1 MQTEHQVI
9 LESATALEDLSE
21 ECIELVVTSPPY
33 PMIEMW
39 DEIFWA
45 QNSAIEAAL
54 SENDGNRAYEL
65 MHRTL
70 DAVWEQIFRVLIPGG
85 ILCIN
90 IGDATRKIGDTF
102 QLFPSHSRILTACLA
117 IGFHNLPN
125 IIWRKQT
132 NAPNKFMGSGMLP
145 PGAYVTLEH
154 EHILVFRKEQKREF
168 TGEERERRKE
178 SAYFWEERNRW
189 FSDVW
194 FDLKGTQQ
202 ELNHEGIRERSGAFP
217 FELVYRLINM
227 YSVKG
232 DTVLDPFLGTG
243 TTTLAAMASERNS
256 IGYEIDH
263 NFDEVIQSRISN
275 AVPFSN
281 QLIRQRLCNHLEF
294 VKRRRDEGKKLKNRN
309 VHYGF
314 PCVSRQERNLLLRN
328 LAEINTLG
336 ENRFAVD
343 YHDGPQEEFCAEYT
357 GEILEEK
364 LSGMESGQTTDD
376 DRSGQET
383 LFE

>member
-9 LESATALEDLSE
+9 YESATALEDLSE
-21 ECIELVVTSPPY
+21 ASIELVVTSPPY
-33 PMIEMW
+33 PMIAMW
-39 DEIFWA
+39 DEMFCA
-45 QNSAIEAAL
+45 QNPAIKKVL
-54 SENDGNRAYEL
+54 NENKGNRAFEL
-65 MHRTL
+65 MHRIL
-70 DAVWEQIFRVLIPGG
+70 DAVWKQIYRVLIPGG

-102 QLFPSHSRILTACLA
+102 QLFPSHSRILNACLA

-168 TGEERERRKE
+168 TGEEKERRSE

-227 YSVKG
+227 YSIKG

-256 IGYEIDH
+256 IGCELDH
-263 NFDEVIQSRISN
+263 NFDEVIQSRISH
-275 AVPFSN
+275 AVDFAN
-281 QLIRQRLCNHLEF
+281 QVIRQRLRNHLEF
-294 VKRRRDEGKKLKNRN
+294 VKRRKDDGKELKNRN

-314 PCVSRQERNLLLRN
+314 PCISRQEKDLLLRN
-328 LAEINTLG
+328 LTEVNALG

-343 YHDGPQEEFCAEYT
+343 YQEGPQEEFCADYT
-357 GEILEEK
+357 DEVLEEK
-364 LSGMESGQTTDD
+364 LSDVESGKNTDNHNF
-376 DRSGQET
+376 GQET
-383 LFE
+383 LFG